1 MREMIISGISVDP
14 DSKSPVM
21 ILRDKAGGRILP
33 IWIGP
38 AEASSISVAINR
50 VPMPRPLTHDLM
62 LTVLHSL
69 NVTLAAVRIIAVRE
83 GAFYAEI
90 ELKAHGFPLTI
101 DCRPSDAVALAL
113 RSGAPVYAAESVL
126 DAAGREA
133 QESGLWESEYLLL
146 QDSPFEELL
155 PGAGMGMDADAGTS
169 REEDAAPK
177 LDDQVQGKTLVLS
190 DTESEDFLGKLLR
203 VLEPE
208 SKYKM

>member
-1 MREMIISGISVDP
+1 MREMIVSGISVDP

-38 AEASSISVAINR
+38 AEAGAISVAINR
-50 VPMPRPLTHDLM
+50 VPVPRPLTHDLM

-69 NVTLAAVRIIAVRE
+69 NVALTAVRITAVRG

-90 ELKAHGFPLTI
+90 DLKAHGFPLTI

-113 RSGAPVYAAESVL
+113 RAQAPIYAQEDVIN
-126 DAAGREA
+126 AAGRDMEESDLVHSEQMLI
-133 QESGLWESEYLLL
+133 QELFSGLNSGEPA
-146 QDSPFEELL
+146 QN
-155 PGAGMGMDADAGTS
+155 DADG
-169 REEDAAPK
+169 
-177 LDDQVQGKTLVLS
+177 VKTKTIVLS
-190 DTESEDFLGKLLR
+190 EKESDEFLSKLLR
-203 VLEPE
+203 ALEPE